1 MNLALVLGTNVV
13 RKAYRFLFI
22 SRKFCNGNFG
32 GNEIDNG
39 FPDLDCGFDEDSNIS
54 ELRSIDREVISVRS
68 RFLESANHSAS
79 RVLVT
84 LQLDESG
91 FNSKSVLDELNVRVS
106 GLLVRE
112 VLVGILRNLSY
123 DNKARCAKLAY
134 RFFLW
139 SGEQE
144 CFRHT
149 VNSYHLLMKI
159 FAECGEYKA
168 MWRLVDEMVQD
179 GFPTTARTFN
189 LLICSCGEAGLA
201 KQAVVQFMKSK
212 TFNYRPFKHSYNA
225 ILNSLLGV
233 KQYKLIEWVYKQMLE
248 DGFSPDVLTY
258 NILLWTNYRL
268 GKMDRFDR
276 LFDEM
281 ARDGFS
287 PDSYTYNILLHI
299 LGKGNKPLAALT
311 TLNHMKEVGIDPSVL
326 HYTTLIDGLSR
337 AGNLEACKYFLDEM
351 VKAGCRPDV
360 VCYTVMITGYVVS
373 GELDKAKEMFR
384 EMTVKGQLPNVFTY
398 NSMIRGL
405 CMAGEFREACW
416 LLKEMESR
424 GCNPNFVVY
433 STLVGY
439 LRKAGKLSEARKVI
453 KEMVKKGHYVHLVS
467 KMMKYRR

>member
-337 AGNLEACKYFLDEM
+337 AGNLEA
-351 VKAGCRPDV
+351 
-360 VCYTVMITGYVVS
+360 
-373 GELDKAKEMFR
+373 
-384 EMTVKGQLPNVFTY
+384 
-398 NSMIRGL
+398 
-405 CMAGEFREACW
+405 
-416 LLKEMESR
+416 SR
-424 GCNPNFVVY
+424 
-433 STLVGY
+433 
-439 LRKAGKLSEARKVI
+439 
-453 KEMVKKGHYVHLVS
+453 
-467 KMMKYRR
+467 

>member
-1 MNLALVLGTNVV
+1 MNLALVFGTNVV
-13 RKAYRFLFI
+13 RKAYRFLLS

-32 GNEIDNG
+32 SDEAHIGINCL
-39 FPDLDCGFDEDSNIS
+39 DLDCEFDKEACIS
-54 ELRSIDREVISVRS
+54 KLRSIDREEISVQS
-68 RFLESANHSAS
+68 SFLESAKIGAS
-79 RVLVT
+79 RVLEK
-84 LQLDESG
+84 LKQDDSG
-91 FNSKSVLDELNVRVS
+91 FGTKSALDELNVRVS

-123 DNKARCAKLAY
+123 DNKTRRAKLAY
-134 RFFLW
+134 RFFVW

-179 GFPTTARTFN
+179 GLPTTARTFN
-189 LLICSCGEAGLA
+189 LLICSCGEAG
-201 KQAVVQFMKSK
+201 
-212 TFNYRPFKHSYNA
+212 
-225 ILNSLLGV
+225 V
-233 KQYKLIEWVYKQMLE
+233 KQYKLIEWVYEQMLE
-248 DGFSPDVLTY
+248 DGFAPDVLTY

-268 GKMDRFDR
+268 GKMERFDR

-281 ARDGFS
+281 ARDGLS
-287 PDSYTYNILLHI
+287 LDCYTYNILLHI

-326 HYTTLIDGLSR
+326 HFTTLIDGLSR
-337 AGNLEACKYFLDEM
+337 AGNLEACEYFLDEM
-351 VKAGCRPDV
+351 VKAGCAPDV
-360 VCYTVMITGYVVS
+360 ICYTVMITGYVVS
-373 GELDKAKEMFR
+373 GELEKAKEMFR
-384 EMTVKGQLPNVFTY
+384 KMTVKGQLPNVFTY

-416 LLKEMESR
+416 LLKEMEAR

-433 STLVGY
+433 STLVSY
-439 LRKAGKLSEARKVI
+439 LRKAGKLTEARKVI
-453 KEMVKKGHYVHLVS
+453 REMVKKGHYVHLVP